1 MVTRKLLK
9 KAFLAPLAIARGSE
23 DPAESTNT
31 FRTATVRERSQ
42 SLFQQPPREVTRR
55 RFWLTLTVAAV
66 VAGAAL
72 CLLPLVG
79 STRIDYV
86 RAFAGQSPDAEILFY
101 ARLPRVLLA
110 MLAGGALAAA
120 GALFQA
126 LLRDALATPYTLGVS
141 SGASLGA
148 VIAISLGLRTIA
160 GLPAIWVMALAGA
173 GTVLV
178 LVLGIASEGR
188 RMSSFTL
195 LLAGVTINSICLA
208 CILFLQYLADFGQSF
223 AIVRWLLGG
232 IDAVEYSTLA
242 WLAAAVILFLAYLMW
257 KSRDWNLLAVGEEWA
272 AARGVSASRL
282 MLGGYLAGSF
292 VAGSVTAL
300 TGPIGFVG
308 LIVPHA
314 LRLRLGADHRLLIPC
329 AFLTGAAFLA
339 ICDTLA
345 RTVLAPME
353 VPVGVITAMLGGPFF
368 IWVLRSKRRSLWL

>member
-1 MVTRKLLK
+1 MGTK
-9 KAFLAPLAIARGSE
+9 
-23 DPAESTNT
+23 
-31 FRTATVRERSQ
+31 
-42 SLFQQPPREVTRR
+42 EVTPK
-55 RFWLTLTVAAV
+55 RFWLAVTGSAVAA
-66 VAGAAL
+66 AAAL
-72 CLLPLVG
+72 IVLPLIG
-79 STRIDYV
+79 SAHIDYG
-86 RAFAGQSPDAEILFY
+86 RAFAGLSPDAEILFY

-110 MLAGGALAAA
+110 LLAGGALAVA

-148 VIAISLGLRTIA
+148 VLAICLGWREVA
-160 GLPAIWVMALAGA
+160 GFSGVWMAAFLGA
-173 GTVLV
+173 AVTLF

-208 CILFLQYLADFGQSF
+208 CILFLQYLASFGQSF

-242 WLAAAVILFLAYLMW
+242 WLAVAVLPFVVYLFW
-257 KSRDWNLLAVGEEWA
+257 KAREWNLMTVGEEWA
-272 AARGVSASRL
+272 ASRGVSTTRL
-282 MLGGYLAGSF
+282 MLTGYLAGSL
-292 VAGSVTAL
+292 VTGSVTAL

-314 LRLRLGADHRLLIPC
+314 LRLRLGADHRLLIPTS
-329 AFLTGAAFLA
+329 FFFGAAFLA
-339 ICDTLA
+339 ACDTVS
-345 RTVLAPME
+345 RTILAPTE

-368 IWVLRSKRRSLWL
+368 IWLLRSKRRSLWL